1 MTIDELKKMLA
12 EAVNSR
18 KTQDEQN
25 LIDLLYCYRQSGDED
40 RYMVM
45 MDIVSEVTRSREL
58 PDNLDIDNEIL
69 LIDIL
74 GAASELELLDCNKLL
89 IFALLIAHH
98 RIKYGDLFDK
108 AEMAD
113 AIVNLFAKDA
123 FLDILEYAAVNMEND
138 ILYNKVFCEGELSR
152 EAVTLLMFEMF
163 RAMVP
168 YLKWMK
174 SHYPQFPLSDKAEM
188 FLIIRDDNVDENIL
202 PAFPKFDA
210 LCRFLYED
218 LYNEE

>member
-12 EAVNSR
+12 EAVNSS
-18 KTQDEQN
+18 KKQDEQN

-89 IFALLIAHH
+89 IFALLIAK
-98 RIKYGDLFDK
+98 RLYR
-108 AEMAD
+108 
-113 AIVNLFAKDA
+113 NLH
-123 FLDILEYAAVNMEND
+123 L
-138 ILYNKVFCEGELSR
+138 
-152 EAVTLLMFEMF
+152 
-163 RAMVP
+163 
-168 YLKWMK
+168 
-174 SHYPQFPLSDKAEM
+174 
-188 FLIIRDDNVDENIL
+188 
-202 PAFPKFDA
+202 
-210 LCRFLYED
+210 
-218 LYNEE
+218 